1 MNNINNL
8 LDNYNKQ
15 YSNII
20 LENNNILNSLESI
33 LSIDKLKKDNYNDK
47 INNFNTTENIENTT
61 TNIIDIILSISKQLN
76 YISTFANDIKLID
89 IYNEKYNYSI
99 AKKTEVD
106 KEKNIYI
113 QKSEQFIN
121 WANANLN
128 LIFDEFIKLFDN
140 LDIDYIDY
148 LSYLSNQFETNH
160 DIIDFYVYVFNFILD
175 NKEINIDKI
184 KIIIDK
190 NKNNVLKI
198 KNVLDSIVYSLPFDY
213 TNILQTFNLIKYIP
227 DNNKIYN
234 ISKKLFNYESKLFQH
249 LKNNKTKMTDKIIK
263 DIINELSIIA
273 SANQCGII
281 IMYKTGNNIY
291 YNIQKLLINNDLPT
305 NDYKVNEQY
314 INLYK
319 ILVDDNQE
327 HSIKDET
334 VLIPININKDTQKVI
349 MLETTNMDSYRLYS
363 NKPYI
368 DDNDSI
374 NKYYISMN
382 IINNIIRNKPSERIN
397 KINNIMSNVILD
409 NINPD
414 LKNAYNDIVNLD
426 FDTMYDSKMYIKLS
440 DLLFTNIIKLFNNK
454 SDTITKKEFIN
465 FFTNDEF
472 TKIIN
477 QTIADFYFQYIENH
491 IKNKY
496 TEELA
501 TTYFSELDNL
511 SRKIT
516 KDFIDYI
523 PNLDNN
529 NINYKEI
536 ISSILNILINEN
548 MNIYDTIIEKNYI
561 LQSFA

>member
-33 LSIDKLKKDNYNDK
+33 LSIDKLKKDNYNEK

-213 TNILQTFNLIKYIP
+213 INILQTFNLIKYIP

>member
-33 LSIDKLKKDNYNDK
+33 LSIDKLKKDNYNEK

-121 WANANLN
+121 WVNANLN

-213 TNILQTFNLIKYIP
+213 VNILQTFNLIKYIP